1 MRRTDLDLSH
11 CIGDR
16 YRPATLP
23 YSGGVVRTDVLVI
36 GAGQA
41 GLSAAFHLR
50 RTDTDAI
57 VLDAESGPGGAWR
70 HRWPTL
76 TMATVNGI
84 AELPGSSV
92 PDLPPQEPASEALPA
107 YFGDYEQAFD
117 LSVHRPVTVHRV
129 VGDGPWLRAVTST
142 GDEYRMRALIN
153 ATGTWGRPFWPSYP
167 GRELFGGTQL
177 HTRDYRGPEA
187 FAGKRVVVIG
197 GGISA
202 VQLLQ
207 EIAPV
212 VAEHRWVTRREPVWV
227 DREFTSELGRA
238 AVAMVEE
245 RVRRGLPPR
254 SVVSVTGL
262 PLTPATRAA
271 RESGVLHRLPMFT
284 SIDRAGVAWDGV
296 EGMPVSRFD
305 ADILLWCTGFRA
317 ALDHLSPLR
326 LRGKGGGITMD
337 GTRTVVDPRVHLVG
351 YGPSASTIGANRAGR
366 AAVREIRGM
375 LGLADGPGR
384 RRGRHAVIE

>member
-1 MRRTDLDLSH
+1 MQ
-11 CIGDR
+11 
-16 YRPATLP
+16 A
-23 YSGGVVRTDVLVI
+23 RTDVLVI

-41 GLSAAFHLR
+41 GLSAAYHLR
-50 RTDTDAI
+50 RTGTDSI
-57 VLDAESGPGGAWR
+57 VLDAEDGPGGAWR

-84 AELPGSSV
+84 TELPDSTV
-92 PDLPPQEPASEALPA
+92 PDLSAQAPARTALPA
-107 YFGDYEQAFD
+107 YFADYEQEFG
-117 LSVHRPVTVHRV
+117 LRVHRPVRV
-129 VGDGPWLRAVTST
+129 REVRDDGDGLLAT
-142 GDEYRMRALIN
+142 GVDGAEYRTRALIN

-167 GRELFGGTQL
+167 GREHFAGLQL
-177 HTRDYRGPEA
+177 HTADYQGPEA
-187 FAGKRVVVIG
+187 FAGRRVVVIG

-202 VQLLQ
+202 VQLLL
-207 EIAPV
+207 EISA
-212 VAEHRWVTRREPVWV
+212 VAGATRWVTRREPVWI
-227 DREFTSELGRA
+227 DRPFTSDLGRA

-262 PLTPATRAA
+262 PLTPAIRAA
-271 RESGVLHRLPMFT
+271 RESGVLRRWPMFT
-284 SIDRAGVAWDGV
+284 TIDAGGV
-296 EGMPVSRFD
+296 VWAGDSEVGSDVGGGRFD

-317 ALDHLSPLR
+317 ALDHLAPLR
-326 LRGKGGGITMD
+326 LRGHGGGIAMD

-366 AAVREIRGM
+366 VAVREIRGM

-384 RRGRHAVIE
+384 PRGRHAVIE